1 MSGEP
6 CEPEIHAKIRS
17 PWVTFSPHGAMM
29 DSPALPCGA
38 GIAWQGRGGQDYG
51 GKALTVTISDN
62 GPLAG
67 PTAANSLSQSNG
79 ASFYREVDPA
89 RRKRIQAAGR
99 RFVAATAGAPC
110 LVLTGRIVGI
120 GDPGEP
126 TEWRVQQ
133 RCERRF
139 GFPEPPLLEAI
150 SVILDST
157 GGPLDSAFKTILYL
171 SKYTESINI
180 YVPRKAKSAS
190 TLIAVGANKLFMS
203 PFSELGPLD
212 TQIRDPRN
220 PTDYVSALDC
230 YQSVDYVR
238 DFGFGTLSQALKQL
252 ASTTQG
258 RIPLVDLVNTA
269 SEFAASSITPMIT
282 QVKALDLGAWGRS
295 LKIGEKYAQILLTR
309 VDPTDSARTER
320 IARRLVYGYTHHRF
334 PIDITEAK
342 DVGLE
347 PELMSHEQYESAVE
361 IVNAC
366 EDNEVFI
373 DFINEREESAGKDRE
388 AAIASDGE
396 VQPV

>member
-1 MSGEP
+1 
-6 CEPEIHAKIRS
+6 
-17 PWVTFSPHGAMM
+17 MM
-29 DSPALPCGA
+29 DSTGRALERGYPWQAAA
-38 GIAWQGRGGQDYG
+38 GKDCG
-51 GKALTVTISDN
+51 GKALTVTLSDN

-67 PTAANSLSQSNG
+67 PTAVNSISQSNG
-79 ASFYREVDPA
+79 ASFYREVDAA

-99 RFVAATAGAPC
+99 RFVEATAGAPC
-110 LVLTGRIVGI
+110 LVLTGRIVGS
-120 GDPGEP
+120 GDVGDP

-133 RCERRF
+133 RCEERF

-150 SVILDST
+150 NVILDST

-190 TLIAVGANKLFMS
+190 TLIAVGANNIFMS

-238 DFGFGTLSQALKQL
+238 DFGFGTLNQALKQL
-252 ASTTQG
+252 AFSTQG
-258 RIPLVDLVNTA
+258 RIPLIDLVNTA
-269 SEFAASSITPMIT
+269 AEFASTVITPMIT
-282 QVKALDLGAWGRS
+282 QVKALDLGGWGRS
-295 LKIGEKYAQILLTR
+295 LKIGEKYAQTLLTR
-309 VDPTDSARTER
+309 VDPTDTAKAEK

-334 PIDITEAK
+334 PIDIKEAE
-342 DVGLE
+342 DIGLK
-347 PELMSHEQYESAVE
+347 PHLMSAEQYKSAFE
-361 IVNAC
+361 IVSEC

-373 DFINEREESAGKDRE
+373 EFIDEREEVRKKDRK
-388 AAIASDGE
+388 ATIPSDGE
-396 VQPV
+396 VRSG

>member
-1 MSGEP
+1 M
-6 CEPEIHAKIRS
+6 
-17 PWVTFSPHGAMM
+17 
-29 DSPALPCGA
+29 
-38 GIAWQGRGGQDYG
+38 
-51 GKALTVTISDN
+51 TISDN

-67 PTAANSLSQSNG
+67 PTVVNSISPSNG
-79 ASFYREVDPA
+79 ASFYREVDAA

-99 RFVAATAGAPC
+99 RFVEATGGVPC

-120 GDPGEP
+120 GDLGEP

-133 RCERRF
+133 CCEERF

-150 SVILDST
+150 NVILDST

-190 TLIAVGANKLFMS
+190 TLIAIGANRIFMS

-238 DFGFGTLSQALKQL
+238 DFGFGTLAQALKQL

-269 SEFAASSITPMIT
+269 AEFASNSITPMIT

-295 LKIGEKYAQILLTR
+295 LKIGEKYAQILLAR

-334 PIDITEAK
+334 PIDIKEAE
-342 DVGLE
+342 DVGLK
-347 PELMSHEQYESAVE
+347 PKLMSAGQYKSAFE
-361 IVNAC
+361 IVAEC
-366 EDNEVFI
+366 EENEVFI
-373 DFINEREESAGKDRE
+373 EFIEEREEPEKKDRK
-388 AAIASDGE
+388 AAVKSDGE
-396 VQPV
+396 VKSG

>member
-1 MSGEP
+1 
-6 CEPEIHAKIRS
+6 
-17 PWVTFSPHGAMM
+17 MM
-29 DSPALPCGA
+29 DSTGRALERGYPWQAAA
-38 GIAWQGRGGQDYG
+38 GKDCG
-51 GKALTVTISDN
+51 GKALTVTLSDN

-67 PTAANSLSQSNG
+67 PTAVNSISQSNG
-79 ASFYREVDPA
+79 ASFYREVDAA

-99 RFVAATAGAPC
+99 RFVEATAGAPC
-110 LVLTGRIVGI
+110 LVLTGRIVGS
-120 GDPGEP
+120 GDVGDP

-133 RCERRF
+133 RCEERF

-150 SVILDST
+150 NVILDST

-190 TLIAVGANKLFMS
+190 TLIAVGANNIFMS

-238 DFGFGTLSQALKQL
+238 DFGFGTLNQALKQL
-252 ASTTQG
+252 AFSTQG
-258 RIPLVDLVNTA
+258 RIPLIDLVNTA
-269 SEFAASSITPMIT
+269 ADFASTVITPMIT
-282 QVKALDLGAWGRS
+282 QVKALDLGGWGRS
-295 LKIGEKYAQILLTR
+295 LKIGEKYAQTLLVR
-309 VDPTDSARTER
+309 VDPTDIAKAER

-334 PIDITEAK
+334 PIDITEAE
-342 DVGLE
+342 DIGLK
-347 PELMSHEQYESAVE
+347 PELMSPEQYKSAFE
-361 IVNAC
+361 IVSEC

-373 DFINEREESAGKDRE
+373 EFVNEREEAAEKDRE
-388 AAIASDGE
+388 AAITSDGE
-396 VQPV
+396 VRSGST